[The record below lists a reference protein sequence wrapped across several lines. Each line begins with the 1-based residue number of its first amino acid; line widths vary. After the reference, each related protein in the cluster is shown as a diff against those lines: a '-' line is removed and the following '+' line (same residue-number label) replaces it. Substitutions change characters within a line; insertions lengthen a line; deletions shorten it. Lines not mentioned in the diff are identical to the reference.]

1 MKHILLA
8 LILAHAQAAYAIAGP
23 VEWGQDTGS
32 SYELWNTM
40 QETGLADEAGWASL
54 PETKRQEALNQ
65 AETRCRKAEEAVRT
79 ALKGTDADAVLGVQ
93 RKTLAAAAVCSPGKA
108 ADAEAAEARRA
119 NLARI
124 ETLSR
129 SGQLP
134 AADLAW
140 LRNNG
145 FTLRGLPAAAAEE
158 TARKTQENLKKASK
172 KQGQVSAFAKKGE
185 AGLNTMFDKAA
196 VSRGQGR
203 VPDAVAVGKGMS
215 AINPEPRGSAASS
228 IFHATPPAPE
238 GRQSANSRDPVER
251 KFKSPFP
258 EEDLKALDR
267 AVQGKKEERLKS
279 NYTLGSLGNIR
290 QMIKLAPAT
299 VDRGDGPGS
308 GCRDWGEAVAKA
320 INTDPALKGKY
331 EAGVICGAKVPYIS
345 QHCVTVFHRK
355 GADIND
361 PKTDIWYY
369 DAWKKKTESGPVDQQ
384 LCRFPVPLEQDFN
397 EGPIGQK
404 TTSKHHISYYD
415 LNKTGPEGVAR
426 KISGA
431 QTNVLF
437 KRGCFD

>member
-1 MKHILLA
+1 MKNILLA
-8 LILAHAQAAYAIAGP
+8 LILARAQAVYALSAP
-23 VEWGQDTGS
+23 AEWGLDTGS
-32 SYELWNTM
+32 NYELWDIL
-40 QETGLADEAGWASL
+40 QESGLAEETGWSSL
-54 PETKRQEALNQ
+54 PGTKRHEALNQ
-65 AETRCRKAEEAVRT
+65 AETQCRKAEEAVRT

-108 ADAEAAEARRA
+108 ADAEAGEARRA

-158 TARKTQENLKKASK
+158 TARKTQENLKKASR
-172 KQGQVSAFAKKGE
+172 KQEQVSALSKKGE
-185 AGLNTMFDKAA
+185 AGLNTMFDKSA
-196 VSRGQGR
+196 VSHNKGNSFG
-203 VPDAVAVGKGMS
+203 AVAMNKSVA
-215 AINPEPRGSAASS
+215 AITPSGPRGSTAQSVA
-228 IFHATPPAPE
+228 HEPPPDPS
-238 GRQSANSRDPVER
+238 GGKGKLPQVKRD
-251 KFKSPFP
+251 FKSPFP

-415 LNKTGPEGVAR
+415 LNKTGPEGIAR

-437 KRGCFD
+437 KRGCFN